1 MENEVY
7 VTITP
12 QNLKVRQR
20 KEVALGAPAHKRTV
34 MRHRRGMCQWKL
46 STTDRMLNTSA
57 ETAVAIRNATGT
69 DFRFMSKNIIGT
81 RWRALSK
88 DTDACGSLSCGEALP
103 IMGKWFLSL
112 AICGCFM
119 LIILLAAL

>member
-34 MRHRRGMCQWKL
+34 MRHRRGRWCLGCQWKL

-57 ETAVAIRNATGT
+57 ETAVATRNATGT
-69 DFRFMSKNIIGT
+69 DFRFMSQNIIGT
-81 RWRALSK
+81 SSRLYQ
-88 DTDACGSLSCGEALP
+88 
-103 IMGKWFLSL
+103 
-112 AICGCFM
+112 
-119 LIILLAAL
+119 ILLAAL